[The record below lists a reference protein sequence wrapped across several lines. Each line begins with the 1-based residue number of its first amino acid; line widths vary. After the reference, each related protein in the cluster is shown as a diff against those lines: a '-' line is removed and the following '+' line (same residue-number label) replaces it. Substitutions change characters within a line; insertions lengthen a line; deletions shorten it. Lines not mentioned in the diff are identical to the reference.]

1 MKQGL
6 VTNLFNELPGHG
18 SEFAYPSTSVYVENT
33 DPLDVSEYS
42 TEGLKSKDIS
52 HTAAPDSG
60 DD

>member
-1 MKQGL
+1 MVL
-6 VTNLFNELPGHG
+6 NLLILQHRF
-18 SEFAYPSTSVYVENT
+18 VENT